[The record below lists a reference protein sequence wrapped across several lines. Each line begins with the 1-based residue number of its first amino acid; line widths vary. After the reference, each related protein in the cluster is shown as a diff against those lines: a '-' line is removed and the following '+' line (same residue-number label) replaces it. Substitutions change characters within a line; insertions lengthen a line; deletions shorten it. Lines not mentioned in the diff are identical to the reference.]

1 MDIKDNKAAHTQI
14 ELVVDSPIFTTET
27 RLGMSI
33 IIKQAIYHTLT
44 RFHAGYFRITLS
56 LCSQAL
62 LWKVLV
68 DEGGDY
74 HLLRRVFRLIP
85 LTAFLLLW
93 LLSLLILVSFSFLYI
108 TRCFLHFDMVKAE
121 FLHKVGVNYLFA
133 PSISWLL
140 LLQSAPFVNREA
152 VYYTIIWWVLMGPVL
167 VLDVK
172 IYGQWFTKG
181 KRFLST
187 EANPTSQLSVIA
199 NLVGAWTA
207 ARREQTESAICMFSL
222 GITHYCVLFVT
233 LYQRLPSNDRLPLKL
248 RPVFFLFFA
257 APSTASLAWDSIIGK
272 FDSSS
277 KMLFFLWL
285 FLFMS
290 LVGIPLMGQPNKYRK
305 QSMIY

>member
-121 FLHKVGVNYLFA
+121 FLHKVGVN
-133 PSISWLL
+133 
-140 LLQSAPFVNREA
+140 
-152 VYYTIIWWVLMGPVL
+152 
-167 VLDVK
+167 
-172 IYGQWFTKG
+172 
-181 KRFLST
+181 
-187 EANPTSQLSVIA
+187 
-199 NLVGAWTA
+199 
-207 ARREQTESAICMFSL
+207 
-222 GITHYCVLFVT
+222 
-233 LYQRLPSNDRLPLKL
+233 
-248 RPVFFLFFA
+248 
-257 APSTASLAWDSIIGK
+257 
-272 FDSSS
+272 
-277 KMLFFLWL
+277 
-285 FLFMS
+285 
-290 LVGIPLMGQPNKYRK
+290 
-305 QSMIY
+305 